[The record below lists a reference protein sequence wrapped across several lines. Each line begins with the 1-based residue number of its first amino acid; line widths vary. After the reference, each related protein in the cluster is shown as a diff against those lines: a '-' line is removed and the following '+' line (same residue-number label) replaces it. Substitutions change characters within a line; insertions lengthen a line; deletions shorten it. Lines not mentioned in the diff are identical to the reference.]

1 MVDGAFIRRNSGEG
15 SDYLSLNVRL
25 SRTFQLGN
33 RVQLEGLA
41 EGFNL
46 TNHVNVLTRNGN
58 FGPGAYPSNPSS
70 TFGQVT
76 AVGEPRSFQLG
87 VRVRF

>member
-1 MVDGAFIRRNSGEG
+1 VG
-15 SDYLSLNVRL
+15 
-25 SRTFQLGN
+25 
-33 RVQLEGLA
+33 LEALV

-58 FGPGAYPSNPSS
+58 FGPGVYPVHPSP
-70 TFGQVT
+70 TFDHVT
-76 AVGEPRSFQLG
+76 AVGEPRSVQFG